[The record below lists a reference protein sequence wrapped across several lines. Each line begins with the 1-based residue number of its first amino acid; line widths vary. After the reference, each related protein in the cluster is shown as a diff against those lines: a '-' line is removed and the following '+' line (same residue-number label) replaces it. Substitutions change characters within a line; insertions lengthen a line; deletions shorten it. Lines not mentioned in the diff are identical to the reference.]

1 MKLVLL
7 TITSA
12 VILFAVLILSIWF
25 SIPSAKDYEF
35 IAKSATQYAP
45 VFLDRNGIPLQT
57 DLQHQSQSL
66 YTPLD
71 SLPRYFIQMLIF
83 FEDQTFR
90 TNPGINPARTVWV
103 TILHILGDS
112 HAGGASTITQQL
124 VKLSTGYDKR
134 SYWRKLVEIIE
145 ALKIS
150 LTMSKEQILELY
162 LNRAPFGRYVGIGA
176 SARYYFGKTPFE
188 LTPAQSL
195 LLISFLAHP
204 PGDVMKN
211 LNRVYFWY
219 HERVK
224 ELLASGKFS
233 VAEPMFDQYFA
244 DPVFKISPVNQTED
258 GIFVDRANENAAKEL
273 LGEPHYGLDY
283 SGLTVVTTLDKA
295 TNDTV
300 QDILENAV
308 ARYPGSKGSFVLL
321 NRFEQPVVYTA
332 SYPTER
338 GDFDLINANGSMP
351 ASRMKF
357 PIYTLLIEK
366 LRSTKNMTGREIF
379 RMMLPTSFKVS
390 EHFTVRDGFHEAYV
404 PLYRAFALSSNA
416 AAYFILNRI
425 LSPMFVVDR
434 LRMFDLHL
442 LPYKS
447 LALGS
452 QPVSELRLAATYDA
466 IVLRNGFYKQPSFV
480 TRILNKSGEVIYQ
493 DDENLTG
500 RQEVSSESCRIAKE
514 LLREASD
521 VGTTHALSG
530 LKILAGHDFGAKTGT
545 TERDKQLGVTGFLD
559 RYCFS
564 LHLESDKSFP
574 GESEA
579 VAVPILTKIL
589 TLLVERGY

>member
-1 MKLVLL
+1 MVE
-7 TITSA
+7 I
-12 VILFAVLILSIWF
+12 V
-25 SIPSAKDYEF
+25 
-35 IAKSATQYAP
+35 
-45 VFLDRNGIPLQT
+45 
-57 DLQHQSQSL
+57 
-66 YTPLD
+66 
-71 SLPRYFIQMLIF
+71 
-83 FEDQTFR
+83 
-90 TNPGINPARTVWV
+90 
-103 TILHILGDS
+103 
-112 HAGGASTITQQL
+112 GA
-124 VKLSTGYDKR
+124 VKL
-134 SYWRKLVEIIE
+134 W
-145 ALKIS
+145 
-150 LTMSKEQILELY
+150 LTMSKRQILELY
-162 LNRAPFGRYVGIGA
+162 LNLAPFGTRRYVGIA
-176 SARYYFGKTPFE
+176 AAARYYFSKTPTA
-188 LTPAQSL
+188 LTPAESIM
-195 LLISFLAHP
+195 LISFLSHP

-211 LNRVYFWY
+211 LKHVCFWY
-219 HERVK
+219 RERVQR
-224 ELLASGKFS
+224 LVASGRLS
-233 VAEPMFDQYFA
+233 IPSAMVNAYFA
-244 DPVFKISPVNQTED
+244 DPTFMITPLNDTHN
-258 GIFVDRANENAAKEL
+258 GIFIDRAYEDVAKIL
-273 LGEPHYGLDY
+273 IKNPAIGLDY
-283 SGLTVVTTLDKA
+283 SGLTIETTLDKA

-300 QDILENAV
+300 QVILNNALS
-308 ARYPGSKGSFVLL
+308 RYPGAKASFSLL
-321 NRFEQPVVYTA
+321 DQNEQPVIYTN

-338 GDFDLINANGSMP
+338 GDFDLIYSTGSLP